1 MSIAR
6 ARSPAFG
13 SSTFHRSPTAWRVST
28 SSDRFVITTIVL
40 IRVEPPMIPKAAHML
55 AGVDGVTEVYS
66 VSGEWDLVAIVRVP
80 QYDDIAHVITE
91 IFPTVPGIQRT
102 QTLTAFRAYSKNDLQ
117 QAWDIGVE

>member
-55 AGVDGVTEVYS
+55 AGVDGVTEDYS
-66 VSGEWDLVAIVRVP
+66 QSGQWDLLAIERVP
-80 QYDDIAHVITE
+80 DNDDIAQVTSE
-91 IFPTVPGIQRT
+91 IIPTVPRI
-102 QTLTAFRAYSKNDLQ
+102 
-117 QAWDIGVE
+117 